1 MQRSGGELLVDC
13 LLALGATDG
22 FGVPGESYLAV
33 LDAFHDRTKDFRFTI
48 CRNEGG
54 ASFMAAAQG
63 KLSGRPGLCFVTR
76 GPGATNASIGVHTA
90 FQDSAPML
98 LFVGQVGT
106 EMRGREAFQEIDYRR
121 FYGDLT
127 KWVVEIDDCER
138 IPELISRAWAT
149 AVSGRPGPVVVA
161 LPENML
167 RATTSVEP
175 CRPVRIAEASPP
187 PDAITSTIEILSKAE
202 RPLVIVGG
210 GGWSA
215 EGRKALDNFCLT
227 TGLPLVAAFRYQE
240 LCNHDNPSYIGDAG
254 VAMPAYMRD
263 AIRQSD
269 VILAIGIR
277 FGEMVTG
284 GYELFDCPHPAQ
296 TLIHSHASDHELNKI
311 YQADV
316 PVHSSSNQMC
326 KALLQSVTDGVGD
339 RLKSQCMTWLEACRE
354 GYLALPTTARPTGK
368 VDMLT
373 VTRYVQDHIPDD
385 AIITNGAG
393 NFAVWP
399 NRFMR
404 FTKEM
409 RLLAPQSGAMG
420 FGVPAAI
427 AAKRLHPER
436 SVICFAG
443 DGDFQ
448 MNGQEIG
455 TAAQYNC
462 VPIILIL
469 NNGTYGTIRTHQER
483 EYPGRPSGTEIVN
496 PDYATLAKAYGIPGF
511 TVTTTDEFS
520 TAFDAAISGKKGALI
535 ELVVD

>member
-22 FGVPGESYLAV
+22 FGIPGESYLAV
-33 LDAFHDRTKDFRFTI
+33 LDAFHDRTNDFRFTI

-54 ASFMAAAQG
+54 AAFMAAAYG
-63 KLSGRPGLCFVTR
+63 KLSGHPGLCFVTR

-90 FQDSAPML
+90 FQDSVPML

-106 EMRGREAFQEIDYRR
+106 DMQGREAFQEVDYRR

-127 KWVVEIDDCER
+127 KWVVEINDCER
-138 IPELISRAWAT
+138 IPELLSRAWAT
-149 AVSGRPGPVVVA
+149 AVSGRPGPVVIA

-175 CRPVRIAEASPP
+175 CRALQIAEPCPAPETIAS
-187 PDAITSTIEILSKAE
+187 TMEILLQAE

-210 GGWSA
+210 GGWSS
-215 EGRKALDNFCLT
+215 EGREALDTFCLR
-227 TGLPLVAAFRYQE
+227 TGLPLVAAFRFQE
-240 LCNHDNPSYIGDAG
+240 LCDHTNPSYIGDAG
-254 VAMPAYMRD
+254 VGMPAYMREV
-263 AIRQSD
+263 IKQSD
-269 VILAIGIR
+269 AILAIGIR
-277 FGEMVTG
+277 FGEMTTG
-284 GYELFDCPHPAQ
+284 GYELFDCPNAKQ
-296 TLIHSHASDHELNKI
+296 KLMHSHASDRELNKI

-316 PVHSSSNQMC
+316 TVHASSNQMC
-326 KALLQSVTDGVGD
+326 KALLQSLTDDMGG
-339 RLKSQCMTWLEACRE
+339 RLRSQSQAWLDFCRE
-354 GYLALPTTARPTGK
+354 GYLALPTTAAATGK

-373 VTRYVQDHIPDD
+373 VTRYIQDNIPADT
-385 AIITNGAG
+385 IITNGAG

-399 NRFMR
+399 NRFMKY
-404 FTKEM
+404 TKAM

-427 AAKRLHPER
+427 AAKRRHPER
-436 SVICFAG
+436 TVICFAG

-455 TAAQYNC
+455 TAMQYGC

-469 NNGTYGTIRTHQER
+469 NNGRYGTIRTHQER
-483 EYPGRPSGTEIVN
+483 EYPGRPSGTEIAN
-496 PDYATLAKAYGIPGF
+496 PDYAALAKAYGIPGF
-511 TVTTTDEFS
+511 TVTTTDDFP
-520 TAFDAAISGKKGALI
+520 TAFNAAISRNKGALI
-535 ELVVD
+535 ELTVD

>member
-22 FGVPGESYLAV
+22 FGIPGESYLAV

-63 KLSGRPGLCFVTR
+63 KLTGRPGLCFVTR

-90 FQDSAPML
+90 FQDSTPML

-106 EMRGREAFQEIDYRR
+106 DMRGREAFQEIDYRR

-167 RATTSVEP
+167 RATTTVEP
-175 CRPVRIAEASPP
+175 CRPVRTAEASPP
-187 PDAITSTIEILSKAE
+187 TEAITSTIDILSKAE

-215 EGRKALDNFCLT
+215 EGCEALDNFCLT

-254 VAMPAYMRD
+254 VAMPAYMRE

-284 GYELFDCPHPAQ
+284 GYELFDCPNPEQ
-296 TLIHSHASDHELNKI
+296 TLIHSHASDCELNKI

-316 PVHSSSNQMC
+316 PIHSSSNQMC
-326 KALLQSVTDGVGD
+326 KALLQSVTDEMGD
-339 RLKSQCMTWLEACRE
+339 RLKSKCVKWLETCRE

-373 VTRYVQDHIPDD
+373 VTRYVQDNIPGD

-399 NRFMR
+399 NRFMK
-404 FTKEM
+404 FTKGM

-427 AAKRLHPER
+427 AAKRLNPER
-436 SVICFAG
+436 TVICFAG

-455 TAAQYNC
+455 TAAQYDC

-511 TVTTTDEFS
+511 SVTTTEEFS
-520 TAFDAAISGKKGALI
+520 TAFDAAISGKNGALI
-535 ELVVD
+535 ELAVD